1 MSWSIRIT
9 VAAVSAYVVCRFV
22 VPDTKPLLAAL
33 TAMLVIQVTPVS
45 LLASGLERVVAVVA
59 GVVLAVSFS
68 SVVPLS
74 WWSLGLLIFVSV
86 GLGQVLRLRGNL
98 LEVPI
103 SAMLVLGVGTLGAE
117 SAAWQRIVE
126 TLLGAAVGVA
136 TNLLFPPKVAS
147 GSAAEAIGRL
157 ADSMSELVEHAADE
171 LAELVEKR
179 GELIP
184 ASRAWLDE
192 ARRITHQEVPRAG
205 LALTEAEQG
214 RKLNVR
220 ALRTQDLGPG
230 LRQGLEALE
239 HSAVSIRSMFRAVA
253 DATSERDLTRD
264 GAMSDWLLGLVQ
276 TFHEVA
282 AGVRAFGRLV
292 RSDAGP
298 AARLSPDDV
307 LELQGALDGLQEGRA
322 RLEDLLTY
330 EPSPELRELEAVVL
344 STIRRILQEMDLD
357 QRVRRQLELGRPV
370 RPRRPHLGRP
380 HVHGAHAPGETPDR
394 WSTELSSDDDTQV
407 LPAQSR
413 DPRTPPPS

>member
-1 MSWSIRIT
+1 
-9 VAAVSAYVVCRFV
+9 
-22 VPDTKPLLAAL
+22 
-33 TAMLVIQVTPVS
+33 
-45 LLASGLERVVAVVA
+45 
-59 GVVLAVSFS
+59 
-68 SVVPLS
+68 VVPLS

-192 ARRITHQEVPRAG
+192 SRRITHQEVPRAG
-205 LALTEAEQG
+205 VALTEAEQG

-253 DATSERDLTRD
+253 DATSDRDLTRD

-330 EPSPELRELEAVVL
+330 EPSPVLRELEAVVL
-344 STIRRILQEMDLD
+344 STIRRILREMDLD

-380 HVHGAHAPGETPDR
+380 HVHGADAPGETPDR

-413 DPRTPPPS
+413 DPRTPPP